1 MQEFTLQNSPQL
13 HVLLTPYCVMNALTR
28 LSQSVAKLKAS
39 LSQLGAKSNQQTVT
53 ESHSAS
59 AKMQA
64 IKPSEFR
71 AEVPTYVDSGCV
83 NNKYWLVVSL
93 DRDGNSYR
101 VIGRSALGTTLITT
115 IKATD
120 SLYVQATSDK
130 VESNKQT
137 QEQEVTPKQEV
148 AITTS
153 RSGFKA
159 KLGNVMLTCY
169 GHKNVELWQAD
180 SEGVYRPFFNLK
192 VARQLLQQ
200 IADKVTPKRLE
211 RALTFLQS
219 KAWQRGISP
228 DKLAASLPQLQA

>member
-1 MQEFTLQNSPQL
+1 MQKLTLQNFPQL
-13 HVLLTPYCVMNALTR
+13 HVLLNPYCVMNALTR
-28 LSQSVAKLKAS
+28 LAQSANKLKAA
-39 LSQLGAKSNQQTVT
+39 LSQLVAKPHQPTVT

-120 SLYVQATSDK
+120 SLYIQATEDK
-130 VESNKQT
+130 AKAEKKA
-137 QEQEVTPKQEV
+137 QEQTPKQEV
-148 AITTS
+148 AVTTS

-159 KLGNVMLTCY
+159 KLDNVMLTCY
-169 GHKNVELWQAD
+169 GHKNVELWKAD
-180 SEGVYRPFFNLK
+180 KEGVYRPFFNVK

-211 RALTFLQS
+211 RALVFLQN
-219 KAWQRGISP
+219 KASQHGISP
-228 DKLAASLPQLQA
+228 DKLGVSLPQLQA